1 MSKLKFFGIVLGVL
15 LTLIVIAIIGFCIF
29 IKYRVSKFDTKQTVT
44 QFIDKAAK
52 KHIND
57 KGVGLA
63 ICVIKNDE
71 VLIKTYGY
79 SDIETKKK
87 IDTNSIF
94 EIGSISKV
102 FTTEIAEILHQRKEI
117 DWNENITKYY
127 PFKYDAA
134 INDGTK
140 LIHLASHTSGFP
152 RVPEKFFPKIE
163 LDTCN
168 PYSKLNLL
176 DLEAYLKTPSEKNKP
191 STKSF
196 DYSNLGNGLLGHILE
211 WHTKKTYEQLL
222 QQEICIKLDM
232 KSTSIYSTDS
242 PNYTTG
248 YDESKAKTCHWDFPI
263 LYSAGAIK
271 SNISDMSRF
280 LYAHLHN
287 NYFSIILKD
296 CTKKISSDIQG
307 HVGKGWMTETV
318 SSKLMEINPIVWH
331 NGGTGGYS
339 SFMGMLLEDKI
350 GVIILSNK
358 ADDNSIIDQLGFAL
372 LMTTAK
378 CKMK

>member
-1 MSKLKFFGIVLGVL
+1 MSKLKIFGIVIGVL
-15 LTLIVIAIIGFCIF
+15 ITLIVVGIIGFYLF

-52 KHIND
+52 KHING
-57 KGVGLA
+57 KGAGIA

-71 VLIKTYGY
+71 ILIKTYGY
-79 SDIETKKK
+79 ADIEAKKR
-87 IDTNSIF
+87 IDSLSIF

-102 FTTEIAEILHQRKEI
+102 FTTEITEILHQRNEI
-117 DWNENITKYY
+117 NWNENILKYY

-134 INDGTK
+134 INDETK
-140 LIHLASHTSGFP
+140 LIHLASHTAGFP
-152 RVPEKFFPKIE
+152 RVPKKFFPKIE

-168 PYSKLNLL
+168 PYSKLNMQ
-176 DLEAYLKTPSEKNKP
+176 DLEAYLKAPSEKKKP

-242 PNYTTG
+242 TNYTTG
-248 YDESKAKTCHWDFPI
+248 YDERKTKTCHWDFPI
-263 LYSAGAIK
+263 LHSAGAIK
-271 SNISDMSRF
+271 SNISDMSQF
-280 LYAHLHN
+280 LYAHLN
-287 NYFSIILKD
+287 DPYFSNILKI
-296 CTKKISSDIQG
+296 CTEKISSDLQG
-307 HVGKGWMTETV
+307 FVGKGWMTETV
-318 SSKLMEINPIVWH
+318 SSELMEINPIVWH

-339 SFMGMLLEDKI
+339 SFIGMLPKDKI
-350 GVIILSNK
+350 GVVILSNS
-358 ADDNSIIDQLGFAL
+358 DDNSTIDQLGFTT
-372 LMTTAK
+372 LMATSK
-378 CKMK
+378 CKIK

>member
-1 MSKLKFFGIVLGVL
+1 M
-15 LTLIVIAIIGFCIF
+15 
-29 IKYRVSKFDTKQTVT
+29 
-44 QFIDKAAK
+44 
-52 KHIND
+52 
-57 KGVGLA
+57 
-63 ICVIKNDE
+63 
-71 VLIKTYGY
+71 
-79 SDIETKKK
+79 
-87 IDTNSIF
+87 
-94 EIGSISKV
+94 
-102 FTTEIAEILHQRKEI
+102 
-117 DWNENITKYY
+117 
-127 PFKYDAA
+127 
-134 INDGTK
+134 
-140 LIHLASHTSGFP
+140 
-152 RVPEKFFPKIE
+152 PEKFFPKIE

-196 DYSNLGNGLLGHILE
+196 GYSNLGNGLLGHILE

-248 YDESKAKTCHWDFPI
+248 YDESKTKTCHWDFPI

-339 SFMGMLLEDKI
+339 SFMGMLPEDKI